1 MYLKYIKFFFKIYL
15 KFILIIGYNYIC
27 VIIFVLYINDNGF
40 LLMGGVIGIN
50 N

>member
-15 KFILIIGYNYIC
+15 KFILIIGYNYC